1 MYSHEYGKKQEKK
14 LAQHEKKHEKKELQH
29 EKAYASKTA
38 HKARIKRE
46 HATERGEEKTR
57 KSFAQDQEGL
67 TPSQRSAMQYEAE
80 KQIGRSHQAQRRQ
93 LLGEQAERG
102 IVGKGGVAYAQQRDL
117 ARGASQQKGQVQRDL
132 DKLNAD
138 LALKKQAA
146 IHAGGLGEAALA
158 AQEREQAVNELR
170 HRKEAKSQ
178 KAQLERFSRSFSR
191 V

>member
-14 LAQHEKKHEKKELQH
+14 IGKQEKKQEKRELQH
-29 EKAYASKTA
+29 EKAYVSKTA
-38 HKARIKRE
+38 HKAREKRE
-46 HATERGEEKTR
+46 HATERGMQRTREIFGKEE
-57 KSFAQDQEGL
+57 QGL
-67 TPSQRSAMQYEAE
+67 TPAQRSAMQYEAE
-80 KQIGRSHQAQRRQ
+80 RQIGRGHQAQRRQ
-93 LLGEQAERG
+93 LLGEQAQRG

-117 ARGASQQKGQVQRDL
+117 ARGASEQKGQVQRDL

-146 IHAGGLGEAALA
+146 IFAGGQGEAALA
-158 AQEREQAVNELR
+158 GQEREQALNELR
-170 HRKEAKSQ
+170 HRNERKMQ